1 MWLGFQ
7 GSINRNGLVGFVS
20 GRGRINNFAVGIR
33 WMGGAVNARLPL
45 AVYDLDGDGIPEV
58 IYSNETYL
66 FALDGRDGSLKFKLL
81 LEKLDS
87 IKLELLRLRAVLLP
101 EEELS
106 EEEKKELEEARKE
119 IAEGS
124 FVRLEDLEEMDE

>member
-1 MWLGFQ
+1 MSAAITEDQ
-7 GSINRNGLVGFVS
+7 
-20 GRGRINNFAVGIR
+20 
-33 WMGGAVNARLPL
+33 
-45 AVYDLDGDGIPEV
+45 
-58 IYSNETYL
+58 
-66 FALDGRDGSLKFKLL
+66 FKLL

-87 IKLELLRLRAVLLP
+87 IKLELLRLKAALLP

-124 FVRLEDLEEMDE
+124 FFRLEDLEEMDE